1 MRRSLRLWL
10 APNKQAGDCDVHRCV
25 CIVSLLWQ
33 DKWQTSNISY
43 EKCFSP
49 QDWTEILRNHHKPV
63 LWQVAFHQTPNVIY
77 FISLSEGWQGWG
89 ARLSD
94 ESPLHTTNRSFQNVC
109 VLVRV
114 FTVIFPK
121 YAHIQFYFYVHH
133 FHYCASTDLPFDLQ
147 GSNHHNRTG
156 VGAKFEPQAFRN
168 DRCIVLNRI
177 LVSLSSFWL
186 HVERGDVWR
195 CACCI
200 KLAHLHISP
209 SAPVWEVLLGF
220 FTLHF

>member
-1 MRRSLRLWL
+1 MGLLPVFPLCTNTRWQHKSAPRQDDRVPLLMRRSLRLWL
-10 APNKQAGDCDVHRCV
+10 APNKQAGDCDVHRCA

-114 FTVIFPK
+114 FTVIFPS
-121 YAHIQFYFYVHH
+121 IPTSSFTFM
-133 FHYCASTDLPFDLQ
+133 CSTFTTVLQ
-147 GSNHHNRTG
+147 LTYPLTYRVRITTTG
-156 VGAKFEPQAFRN
+156 L
-168 DRCIVLNRI
+168 VL
-177 LVSLSSFWL
+177 VPSLSLRPSEMTDALFWT
-186 HVERGDVWR
+186 GY
-195 CACCI
+195 
-200 KLAHLHISP
+200 
-209 SAPVWEVLLGF
+209 
-220 FTLHF
+220 